1 MSTAALAVSNRQIV
15 DLRRPLPLLAVLAWE
30 LRRFRASRLF
40 WFQALGFWGFQ
51 LLIIW
56 ALRDQ
61 GGLMTVGHQQ
71 FTFHVAVTSAQGL
84 LGTLPTYVMALV
96 FVLPFVTADGVTRD
110 QQRQTH
116 ELVLTTALP
125 TWAYVWGRYL
135 AVLLMGL
142 GLALLLFV
150 SFLGMGG
157 VLHLTDAPY
166 SLPHPAAVFLL
177 WVGMVVSATILV
189 SSVGFALST
198 VWPGLSILIKTS
210 IMVVWLMGAVIIPNG
225 LIDQP
230 PTWYVDWDPT
240 SAFTAQGMLPAYGI
254 PPHTTFTS
262 QAQVQQLVLSLQN
275 TMPNLAGWFVPHLV
289 LAGLSLVLVLI
300 AALTFKHSRNV
311 LA

>member
-15 DLRRPLPLLAVLAWE
+15 DLRRPLPLLAVVAWE
-30 LRRFRASRLF
+30 LRRFGASRLF

-61 GGLMTVGHQQ
+61 GGLMIVGHQQ
-71 FTFHVAVTSAQGL
+71 FTFHVAVTSAEGL
-84 LGTLPTYVMALV
+84 LRKLPLYVMALV

-150 SFLGMGG
+150 SFLGMGV

-166 SLPHPAAVFLL
+166 SLPHLDAVFLL

-189 SSVGFALST
+189 SSVGFALCT
-198 VWPGLSILIKTS
+198 VWPRLSILIKTS
-210 IMVVWLMGAVIIPNG
+210 IMVVWLMGAMIIPKALTG
-225 LIDQP
+225 GP
-230 PTWYVDWDPT
+230 PTWYVNWDPT
-240 SAFTAQGMLPAYGI
+240 SAFTVQGLLTPYGF

-262 QAQVQQLVLSLQN
+262 QAQVQQLALSLQN
-275 TMPNLAGWFVPHLV
+275 TMPNLAGWFAPHLV

-300 AALTFKHSRNV
+300 AALTFNRSRNV